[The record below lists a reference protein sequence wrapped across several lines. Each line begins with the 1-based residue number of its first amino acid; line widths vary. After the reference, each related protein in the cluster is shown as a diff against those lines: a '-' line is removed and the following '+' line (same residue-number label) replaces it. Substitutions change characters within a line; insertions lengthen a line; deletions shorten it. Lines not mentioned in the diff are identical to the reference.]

1 MSAPV
6 QIPLLNTKSANVVK
20 DAGKVKPADE
30 PKATQDKGRESFDK
44 AMQAADKDNAKVAEN
59 QAQGKSGSSD
69 HADTE
74 SNSAAVASED
84 GKSLPEEVRDA
95 AEGVV
100 VSGTN
105 TQLFVEETLKLEL
118 GTAELTAAQADDAVL
133 LATRFVVDN
142 LPAAL
147 KESAPEVS
155 ITGNAT
161 SGKPEILL
169 KLQAHI
175 HQSSLA
181 PTANPLDADALT
193 LGSLQEL
200 GELKSTAKTSTTLT
214 QIESLAAQSNQVNAA
229 EAKAVT
235 TATTRTELVV
245 PNRVGSEGWSEAMA
259 GRISLLVNQRISAA
273 RIHINPPE
281 LGPIEVRV
289 NLNNDQASVQFTSQ
303 SAQVRDALEQSIP
316 RLRDMLESAGFSLAD
331 SDVNDQGGRERDGQ
345 GQSDGSEVAEDT
357 SVRPR
362 QREVLGLVDDY
373 V

>member
-1 MSAPV
+1 MSVPV
-6 QIPLLNTKSANVVK
+6 HLPLLNTKSSNVVQ
-20 DAGKVKPADE
+20 DSAKVKPADA
-30 PKATQDKGRESFDK
+30 PKAAQDKDRESFDK
-44 AMQAADKDNAKVAEN
+44 AMQAADKDNGKVTDKEP
-59 QAQGKSGSSD
+59 GSRS
-69 HADTE
+69 
-74 SNSAAVASED
+74 D
-84 GKSLPEEVRDA
+84 GKVKSDGEAEAAALAKEEGNSLPGELNETSD
-95 AEGVV
+95 GV
-100 VSGTN
+100 VSGTH
-105 TQLFVEETLKLEL
+105 TQVFVEQTLKLEL
-118 GTAELTAAQADDAVL
+118 GAAQLSAQQADDAVL

-147 KESAPEVS
+147 KETASEVGL
-155 ITGNAT
+155 TGNAN

-175 HQSSLA
+175 HQASLQ

-200 GELKSTAKTSTTLT
+200 GELSTTTKTTTSLT

-229 EAKAVT
+229 EAKA
-235 TATTRTELVV
+235 TATAATRTEMVV

-289 NLNNDQASVQFTSQ
+289 NLNHDQASVQFTSQ

-331 SDVNDQGGRERDGQ
+331 SDVNDQGGQERDGQ
-345 GQSDGSEVAEDT
+345 SNQDGGEVAEEIGG
-357 SVRPR
+357 RPM